1 MRLSASTMAQLPT
14 DVARPNYDRG
24 QACGIV
30 HFGIGAFTRAHQAAY
45 TDACLSAGHKGWMIA
60 GVSMRSASV
69 ADQLNPQDGLY
80 TLTVRA
86 AGQDETRV
94 IGAVGQV
101 QVAGRDRAEIAA
113 RIASPDCQIVTFT
126 VTEKGYCRAPDG
138 SLDLARAAEGFY
150 PILCEAL
157 ATRRDRGLAGLS
169 LLSCDNLSA
178 NGKQLRRLVLDW
190 IDARTP
196 DLRDW
201 FVQNCTTPD
210 SMVDRIVPASSEED
224 LDALADRL
232 ALRDEGAVFTEGFSQ
247 WVIEDDFAG
256 PRPPWQ
262 DHGVQIVP
270 DVTPY
275 EAAKLRM
282 LNGAHSLLAYAGLD
296 RGYSFVHQAMGDPE
310 LRGLVQQLMASEA
323 APTIDAG
330 KGQDLSAYAAELV
343 RRFDNPALNHRL
355 IQIAMDG
362 SQKIGQRWLDTL
374 AIQQRRGHSC
384 PAILTGLAHWLH
396 HVSGDVRPV
405 EDPQARTLRGVW
417 QQAGA
422 DGVVQAMFG
431 AGGPIASD
439 WTPTQDEIAAIDREL
454 QSLR

>member
-1 MRLSASTMAQLPT
+1 VRLSAETMAQLPAG
-14 DVARPNYDRG
+14 VARPEYDRG

-45 TDACLSAGHKGWMIA
+45 TDACLAAGQKGWVIA

-86 AGQDETRV
+86 AGQDDTRV

-101 QVAGRDRAEIAA
+101 LVAGRDHADIAA

-138 SLDLARAAEGFY
+138 SLDMARAEEGFY

-157 ATRRDRGLAGLS
+157 AARRDRGVAGLS
-169 LLSCDNLSA
+169 LLSCDNLSG
-178 NGKQLRRLVLDW
+178 NGRQLNRLMLEW

-201 FVQNCTTPD
+201 FMQNCSTPD
-210 SMVDRIVPASSEED
+210 SMVDRIVPASSDED
-224 LDALADRL
+224 LDALEGRL
-232 ALRDEGAVFTEGFSQ
+232 GLRDEGAVFTEGFSQ
-247 WVIEDDFAG
+247 WVVEDDFAG
-256 PRPPWQ
+256 PRPAWH
-262 DHGVQIVP
+262 DHGAQIVP

-296 RGYSFVHQAMGDPE
+296 HGYSFVHQAMADPE
-310 LRGLVQQLMASEA
+310 LRSLVQQLMTSEA

-330 KGQDLSAYAAELV
+330 EGQDLAAYAAELV

-374 AIQQRRGHSC
+374 AIQQARGHSC
-384 PAILTGLAHWLH
+384 DAILTGLAHWLH
-396 HVSGDVRPV
+396 HVSGDVRSV
-405 EDPQARTLRGVW
+405 EDPQAETLRGVW
-417 QQAGA
+417 RQAGA
-422 DGVVQAMFG
+422 GGVVLAMFG
-431 AGGPIASD
+431 KGGPIASD
-439 WTPTQDEIAAIDREL
+439 WTPTQADIAAIDGRL

>member
-1 MRLSASTMAQLPT
+1 MRLSAETLGQLPAQL
-14 DVARPNYDRG
+14 ARPEYDRG
-24 QACGIV
+24 QPCGIV
-30 HFGIGAFTRAHQAAY
+30 HFGIGAFHRAHQAAY
-45 TDACLSAGHKGWMIA
+45 TDACLAAGEAGWMIA

-80 TLTVRA
+80 TLIVRA
-86 AGQDETRV
+86 AGQDDTHV
-94 IGAVGQV
+94 IGAVAQV
-101 QVAGRDRAEIAA
+101 MVAGRDRAAIIA
-113 RIASPDCQIVTFT
+113 RIAAPECHIVTFT
-126 VTEKGYCRAPDG
+126 VTEKGYCRASDG
-138 SLDLARAAEGFY
+138 SLDVARAADGFY

-157 ATRRDRGLAGLS
+157 AMRRAAGLPGLS
-169 LLSCDNLSA
+169 LLSCDNLSG
-178 NGKQLRRLVLDW
+178 NGKQLNRLMLEW
-190 IDARTP
+190 IDAKAP

-201 FVQNCTTPD
+201 FVQHCTTPD
-210 SMVDRIVPASSEED
+210 SMVDRIVPATSDDD
-224 LDALADRL
+224 LKALEARL
-232 ALRDEGAVFTEGFSQ
+232 GLRDEGAVFTEGFTQ

-256 PRPPWQ
+256 PRPAWE

-296 RGYSFVHQAMGDPE
+296 HGYSFVHEAMADAD
-310 LRGLVQQLMASEA
+310 LRALVQQLMTREA
-323 APTIDAG
+323 APTIDTG
-330 KGQDLSAYAAELV
+330 EGQDLDAYAAELV

-374 AIQQRRGHSC
+374 AIQQKRGHGC
-384 PAILTGLAHWLH
+384 EAILTALAHWLN

-405 EDPQARTLRGVW
+405 EDPQAETLRAVW
-417 QQAGA
+417 QQAGT

-431 AGGPIASD
+431 KGGPITSG
-439 WTPTQDEIAAIDREL
+439 WTPTAAEIAAINGKL
-454 QSLR
+454 QTLR